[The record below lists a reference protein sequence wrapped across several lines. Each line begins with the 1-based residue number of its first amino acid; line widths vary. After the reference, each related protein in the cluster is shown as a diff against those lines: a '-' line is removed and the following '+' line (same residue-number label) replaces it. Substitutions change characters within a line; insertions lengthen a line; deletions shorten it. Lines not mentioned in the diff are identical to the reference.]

1 MKVKVY
7 HNGQL
12 INWRIPA
19 DSFPDIA
26 MSFKGD
32 GCFDFEVEPVS
43 FKVNRSDLNVK
54 VNDSVLMTDESGNVL
69 VNGYID
75 KIGDELSNP
84 IEITVFPQSLKLKD
98 ILAGEEVI
106 VSDDPDNVE
115 TAVDYKTEGY
125 KSVRD
130 IVKDLVNQA
139 KIKTGWDFST
149 SVAAI
154 PDPAP
159 SKKRRYFA
167 NILDEIPLGKISLSD
182 EYFELRGKSGVLYLV
197 SAISGLRMEVL
208 LKKGLWEPK
217 VVIPG
222 KDIEFLGVTIKEGSW
237 LNKSFVIPGSDIKAP
252 KSAPAFDIYR
262 CEYGGLSFVE
272 RLNGNQTVLLND
284 KYGERI
290 ETVQYENV
298 SEAIISQ
305 ALKDMGYVLSRVYA
319 VVDTDSFNTYAL
331 VKVSKRYNDFFGRYL
346 LLSLETASDFYYQAH
361 YRNKSIMDILKDLAV
376 ITGRYLY
383 IDSKNTIYLLPRD
396 NVFKT
401 VQIDRRRV
409 IKLNKESGNQE
420 EVSISVN
427 RYVENEDGEPTSFGI
442 KLRDNEWSN
451 IEAAIKKAYKGPKT
465 EYTWEVLNPPA
476 DLGLMRDIIMD
487 VAGYGKVIRM
497 SINHIDEK
505 AEFTTEAYDV

>member
-1 MKVKVY
+1 LKVKVY

-26 MSFKGD
+26 MAFKGD
-32 GCFDFEVEPVS
+32 GYFDFEVEPVS
-43 FKVNRSDLNVK
+43 FKVNRSGLNVK
-54 VNDSVLMTDESGNVL
+54 VNDSVLIADESGSVL
-69 VNGYID
+69 INGYID

-84 IEITVFPQSLKLKD
+84 VEITVFPQSLKLKD
-98 ILAGEEVI
+98 ILAGEEVVI
-106 VSDDPDNVE
+106 SDDPENTE
-115 TAVDYKTEGY
+115 TAIDYKTAGY
-125 KSVRD
+125 KSVRE
-130 IVKDLVNQA
+130 IVKDLANQA
-139 KIKTGWDFST
+139 KNETGWNFST
-149 SVAAI
+149 SSAAV

-167 NILDEIPLGKISLSD
+167 NILDDIPLGKISLSE
-182 EYFELRGKSGVLYLV
+182 EYFELRGKNGVLYLV

-208 LKKGLWEPK
+208 IKKGLWEPK

-262 CEYGGLSFVE
+262 CEYGGLTFVE
-272 RLNGNQTVLLND
+272 RLDWSQTILLGE

-290 ETVQYENV
+290 ETVQYENT

-305 ALKDMGYVLSRVYA
+305 ALKDMGYVIGRVYA
-319 VVDTDSFNTYAL
+319 VVDIDSFNTYVL
-331 VKVSKRYNDFFGRYL
+331 VKASKKYNDFFGRYL
-346 LLSLETASDFYYQAH
+346 LLSLETANDFYYQLH

-396 NVFKT
+396 NVLKS

-420 EVSISVN
+420 EVSVSVN

-442 KLRDNEWSN
+442 KLRDNEWTH
-451 IEAAIKKAYKGPKT
+451 IEAAIKKAFKGPKT
-465 EYTWEVLNPPA
+465 EYNWEVLNPPV
-476 DLGLMRDIIMD
+476 DLGLMKDVIMNE
-487 VAGYGKVIRM
+487 AGYGKVIRM
-497 SINHIDEK
+497 SINHIDDK